1 VFAPAAETKIVQA
14 AEAEIDAAQRPEDVA
29 SPWVWSAELPQT
41 LNVGARSYF
50 VTATAWAFIVLA
62 ALACASA
69 LVQNATVASVVPG
82 LRPIG
87 EAARLPLLTGLL
99 VGYLPWVMGAGLLL
113 SGATLASAIG
123 LLLRLDWARR
133 TFIGLLIVAI
143 VANLLALW
151 LQQEVV
157 QAVVSTTLSLAP
169 IPTEVLGVFGGF
181 VTAARVMAVV
191 VTVGACL
198 FLGWIIRGL
207 MSPSV
212 RQEFA

>member
-1 VFAPAAETKIVQA
+1 M
-14 AEAEIDAAQRPEDVA
+14 
-29 SPWVWSAELPQT
+29 PQT

-62 ALACASA
+62 ALACGSA
-69 LVQNATVASVVPG
+69 LVQNATVVSLMPG
-82 LRPIG
+82 LRPAG
-87 EAARLPLLTGLL
+87 DPAALPLLTGLL
-99 VGYLPWVMGAGLLL
+99 VGYLPWVVGTGMLLAF
-113 SGATLASAIG
+113 ATLASAIG

-157 QAVVSTTLSLAP
+157 HSVVSTTLRIAP
-169 IPTEVLGVFGGF
+169 IPSEVLGVFGGF

-191 VTVGACL
+191 VTLGACL
-198 FLGWIIRGL
+198 LLGWIIRGL